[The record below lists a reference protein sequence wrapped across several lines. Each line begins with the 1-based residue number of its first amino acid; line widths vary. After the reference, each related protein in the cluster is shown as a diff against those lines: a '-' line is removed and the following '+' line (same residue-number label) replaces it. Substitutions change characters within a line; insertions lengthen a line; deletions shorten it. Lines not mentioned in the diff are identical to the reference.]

1 MSLAQLG
8 GGYLSPSFLS
18 QVERGRSRISLRALA
33 IVAERLEL
41 PISYFF
47 DEHGDA
53 DPRLERTDA
62 ALAHSLFLHQQ
73 GDREGAVL
81 YALRAVA
88 IALREHA

>member
-8 GGYLSPSFLS
+8 GSDISPLFLS

-41 PISYFF
+41 PISYLF
-47 DEHGDA
+47 DEHEEA
-53 DPRLERTDA
+53 DPRLEHTDA

-73 GDREGAVL
+73 GDREGAVH
-81 YALRAVA
+81 YALQAVA
-88 IALREHA
+88 LALREHT